1 MVKEKGFF
9 VIKKTKLIKEAE
21 FEIDTCF
28 FNMVK
33 PGKCQTKC
41 FFQLFYE
48 L

>member
-21 FEIDTCF
+21 FEIDTWF

-33 PGKCQTKC
+33 LGKCQTKC
-41 FFQLFYE
+41 FFQLFCE